1 MGSLSV
7 VSVVCCQIGISA
19 TGRSF
24 VHRSPRERERE
35 RDLSVSVISC
45 NNNRVHPNWVGR
57 AGETNEEGKK
67 MHYKVHRTSPC

>member
-1 MGSLSV
+1 MLSDRDLCDGAIICPQE
-7 VSVVCCQIGISA
+7 S
-19 TGRSF
+19 
-24 VHRSPRERERE
+24 ERERE